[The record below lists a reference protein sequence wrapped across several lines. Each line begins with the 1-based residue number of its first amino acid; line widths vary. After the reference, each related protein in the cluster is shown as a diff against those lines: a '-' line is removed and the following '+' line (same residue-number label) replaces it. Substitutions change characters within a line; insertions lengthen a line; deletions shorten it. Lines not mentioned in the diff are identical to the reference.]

1 MRIRVVLASAA
12 LATASALAAL
22 SLSRA
27 SDHLDGPRATSDP
40 PSDLTD
46 VFAFTSPEDP
56 TRVVLALAVTPY
68 AGSAANG
75 ASFSPDVE
83 YAFRVRR
90 VAALEPLT
98 LYATVL
104 DVTCNFSGEDGSA
117 STVTCVGP
125 GGMQAS
131 ASVGDTGGGSGAM
144 RVFAGLRSDPA
155 FFDRQGALATLATG
169 RTSFTGQNA
178 FAGANVLAIVVELP
192 SSTFLF
198 VPDAGAKEAGTT
210 DAGPPPDAGPVYPV
224 LSVSAETV
232 RRGS

>member
-1 MRIRVVLASAA
+1 MRTGVALASAA
-12 LATASALAAL
+12 LATATALAAL
-22 SLSRA
+22 SIGRA

-40 PSDLTD
+40 ASDITD

-68 AGSAANG
+68 AGNTAST

-104 DVTCNFSGEDGSA
+104 DVTCNFTGEDGSA

-125 GGMQAS
+125 GGVQAS
-131 ASVGDTGGGSGAM
+131 ANVGDTTGGAGAM

-155 FFDRQGALATLATG
+155 FFDRQGALATLASG
-169 RTSFTGQNA
+169 RTSFAGQNA
-178 FAGANVLAIVVELP
+178 FAGANVLAIVLELP

-198 VPDAGAKEAGTT
+198 VPDAGATT
-210 DAGPPPDAGPVYPV
+210 DAGSPADAGPVSPV

>member
-1 MRIRVVLASAA
+1 MRARVALASAA
-12 LATASALAAL
+12 LAMATALAAL
-22 SLSRA
+22 SIGRA

-40 PSDLTD
+40 QADITD

-68 AGSAANG
+68 AGDAS
-75 ASFSPDVE
+75 SFSTDVA

-90 VAALEPLT
+90 VAALQPLT
-98 LYATVL
+98 LYDTVL
-104 DVTCNFSGEDGSA
+104 DVTCNFSGDDGGA
-117 STVTCVGP
+117 STVTCAGP
-125 GGMQAS
+125 AGMQAS
-131 ASVGDTGGGSGAM
+131 ADVGQITAGGAM

-178 FAGANVLAIVVELP
+178 FAGASVLAIVVELP
-192 SSTFLF
+192 SSAFLF
-198 VPDAGAKEAGTT
+198 VPDAGSTNDAASATDAGSPV
-210 DAGPPPDAGPVYPV
+210 DAGPPVSPV